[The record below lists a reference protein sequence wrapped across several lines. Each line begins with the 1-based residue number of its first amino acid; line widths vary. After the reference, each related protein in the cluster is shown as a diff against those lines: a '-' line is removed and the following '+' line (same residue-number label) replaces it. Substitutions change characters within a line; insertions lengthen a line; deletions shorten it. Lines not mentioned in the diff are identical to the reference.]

1 MNFNTVK
8 ISILVYLILIMSS
21 SSLVEAREKWSIEK
35 AEKWYAE
42 QPWLV
47 GCNFSP
53 STAINQLE
61 MWQENTFDP
70 ETIDRELGY
79 AEDLGFN
86 TVRVYLHYLV
96 WARNS
101 EKFKRRIEQY
111 LTIAENH
118 QIKTMFVLFDD
129 CWNGYPNLGK
139 QPEPKPGLHNSGWV
153 QCPGQEQVTQVALFP
168 VFRAYTKD
176 IVASFRNDKRI
187 LLWDLYNEPGNSN
200 HKAETLPLLKGAF
213 QWALEENPTQP
224 VSAGVWGFY
233 KDRPLLNKFQVENS
247 DIITFHVY
255 DTVEDSKIII
265 EKLKENK
272 RPMICTEYMRRDVNT
287 FENQMPI
294 FVEENIGC
302 INWGLVSG
310 KTQTIY
316 PWDSWEKPYDKEPE
330 IWFHDIFRKDG
341 TPYSK
346 KEVKFIK
353 KMIKK
358 TGK

>member
-1 MNFNTVK
+1 MK
-8 ISILVYLILIMSS
+8 RISISLIIGIVLILSS
-21 SSLVEAREKWSIEK
+21 ISQVEAREKWSRGK
-35 AEKWYAE
+35 AEEWYAA
-42 QPWLV
+42 QPWIV
-47 GCNFSP
+47 GCNFIP

-61 MWQENTFDP
+61 MWQEDTFDP

-79 AEDLGFN
+79 AEKLGFN
-86 TVRVYLHYLV
+86 SVRVYLHYLV

-101 EKFKRRIEQY
+101 TRFKERINEY
-111 LTIAENH
+111 LKIADSHN
-118 QIKTMFVLFDD
+118 IKTIFVLFDD

-153 QCPGQEQVTQVALFP
+153 QCPGQEQVTQIALFP

-176 IVASFRNDKRI
+176 IIASFRNDERI
-187 LLWDLYNEPGNSN
+187 LLWDLYNEPGNTN
-200 HKAETLPLLKGAF
+200 HGRETLPLLRGVF

-224 VSAGVWGFY
+224 ITAGVWGPL
-233 KDRPLLNKFQVENS
+233 KDRPELNKFQLANS

-255 DTVEDSKIII
+255 EDVEDSKSVI
-265 EKLKENK
+265 KTLKEHR
-272 RPMICTEYMRRDVNT
+272 RPMICTEYMRRPVNT
-287 FENQMPI
+287 FENHMPI

-316 PWDSWEKPYDKEPE
+316 PWETWQKPYDKEPE
-330 IWFHDIFRKDG
+330 IWFHDIFHKDG

-346 KEVKFIK
+346 KEVKIIK
-353 KMIKK
+353 IMIENTKQK
-358 TGK
+358 